1 MKFTQFDGIMEYENP
16 FDSSNHRQ
24 QIFQRKNP
32 KIFEIENAM
41 IVKVSDE
48 QFDYLVNGNLITQ
61 RCGASK
67 ELLEKL
73 VKHNVKAKDYD
84 LMFKISKGEV

>member
-1 MKFTQFDGIMEYENP
+1 MKFAQFNGIIEYENP
-16 FDSSNHRQ
+16 FDSSSLGQ
-24 QIFQRKNP
+24 QIFQRHNP
-32 KIFEIENAM
+32 RIFEIENAM
-41 IVKVSDE
+41 IVKVCDE

-73 VKHNVKAKDYD
+73 VNHNVKAKDYD
-84 LMFKISKGEV
+84 LMFKILKCEV